1 MNAPRD
7 EQGMILI
14 NVLMYVAIAA
24 GLVLLLINREE
35 LALDRAT
42 RSREAARALAV
53 ARGGE
58 LSALVALRRDAETAP
73 ESDYAG
79 EAWGRLAERGAPIE
93 GGRFELAI
101 ADAQDRFNINGVRS
115 GDVGA
120 SIQFLAIAREVGLTQ
135 EQMVAAIQ
143 YVRLNGPL
151 TDLTPLRTMG
161 VDPKVAARLERLVT
175 ALPGTTTI
183 NLNSASAEVLALLF
197 RDPAT
202 VARLIAI
209 RDQRGYLTPDD
220 LSRMSVTMPSGA
232 DFRSDRYWVRTR
244 VTIGSTRQQIA
255 TLIRRR
261 RLADGSAVA
270 EPVERWRNAAV
281 PPAAPPFPTL
291 AGGDAAR

>member
-281 PPAAPPFPTL
+281 PPAAPSFPAP
-291 AGGDAAR
+291 AGGDARR